1 MIYIEGADASNRV
14 ATRSTLMVASP
25 GPFKPLHIVQ
35 PTFNLSDFGWH
46 ESSATP
52 CDVNIFT
59 ITLSSNIPVPT
70 GMVVTIAGLGHTA
83 TPMNELRT
91 LPASRSFT
99 SGFAENFTSG
109 FVYSKDSWAM
119 VTRLTTE
126 GEGSLAFSDEEK
138 LTDSYKHRQQLQA
151 DLQCQMHE
159 TNCAGP
165 LLNCESTIAHRG
177 APMGYPGHT
186 KEGYEAAIT
195 MGACKLSCEAV
206 FNADGDLYCRQDQCD
221 LHYTTD
227 IFSNPDNECLA
238 KKCST
243 PPSTF
248 GSSAQCCTSDFTAA
262 ELDRL
267 CVTLEMTIQ
276 ASPANSEN
284 NLSLSK
290 WTTTQYMN
298 TSICH
303 KIMSHVDFINLAV
316 SHNKT
321 MVTEL
326 LDAETVAG
334 VTGKAAT
341 AERLILDY
349 TNSAH
354 TISASDVYVQSS
366 HKEHVAAWLAG
377 LKYVNAVL
385 RVTESAQ
392 AILDLDELSSLNPP
406 LKFMAAHLDAL
417 LSSPT
422 GVQYGNELVETPMA
436 KHAKKH
442 KMTIWALGY
451 TAERL
456 APSTSSYLRKDADSL
471 LLLHALLKGTA
482 DAVFTDWTEKVSHY
496 ENCVTARTS
505 SVNLDGNS
513 TPAEWVIGS
522 VDRMLKIP
530 IAGGVLQDT
539 QFELTFTLEVKLRLP
554 FFSCVL
560 FFPCAAAW
568 RVLTCLLTRRTL
580 PRNRLVTQRPSL
592 LACVRYVYISACV
605 CACAAGFLRATT
617 CMQTA

>member
-1 MIYIEGADASNRV
+1 
-14 ATRSTLMVASP
+14 
-25 GPFKPLHIVQ
+25 
-35 PTFNLSDFGWH
+35 
-46 ESSATP
+46 
-52 CDVNIFT
+52 
-59 ITLSSNIPVPT
+59 
-70 GMVVTIAGLGHTA
+70 MVVTIAGLGHIA

-91 LPASRSFT
+91 LPASRNFT

-109 FVYSKDSWAM
+109 FVDTKDSWAL
-119 VTRLTTE
+119 VTTLTTE
-126 GEGSLAFSDEEK
+126 SEGSLAFSDLEK
-138 LTDSYKHRQQLQA
+138 LTDNYKNRQQLQV
-151 DLQCQMHE
+151 DLQCQMLE

-165 LLNCESTIAHRG
+165 LLNCASSIAHRG

-227 IFSNPDNECLA
+227 ILTNPDNECLA

-248 GSSAQCCTSDFTAA
+248 GSNSGAQCCTSDFTAA

-276 ASPANSEN
+276 ENPANSEN
-284 NLSLSK
+284 YLSK
-290 WTTTQYMN
+290 PDWTTIQYMN
-298 TSICH
+298 TSMCH

-321 MVTEL
+321 MVMEL

-354 TISASDVYVQSS
+354 TISVSDVYVQSS

-417 LSSPT
+417 LSSLTAVAT
-422 GVQYGNELVETPMA
+422 GVQYGNELVEMPMA

-482 DAVFTDWTEKVSHY
+482 DAVLTKD
-496 ENCVTARTS
+496 RT
-505 SVNLDGNS
+505 
-513 TPAEWVIGS
+513 
-522 VDRMLKIP
+522 LKIP
-530 IAGGVLQDT
+530 IAGGVIQDT

-560 FFPCAAAW
+560 FFPCAASW
-568 RVLTCLLTRRTL
+568 CVLTCLLMRRTL
-580 PRNRLVTQRPSL
+580 PRNRL
-592 LACVRYVYISACV
+592 
-605 CACAAGFLRATT
+605 G
-617 CMQTA
+617 M